1 MSVHAMIRARARH
14 LANSAGNRG
23 IAWFE
28 DLYSEA
34 ESEGLS
40 LIPWADLEPNPNL
53 VEWLER
59 ERIDGQRK
67 RALKVGCGLG
77 DDAEELSRRGFSV
90 VAFDVSKTAV
100 SMAKR
105 RFPESTVSYEVADL
119 FKESDWAGGFDL
131 VLESYTL
138 QVLPPGPR
146 PEAMTRIA
154 SFVAPGG
161 RLLLITRG
169 RESGDDPG
177 QMPWPLM
184 RSELGCF
191 RECGLGESRFED
203 YVDDEDPP
211 VRRFRVEYYRP
222 RG

>member
-1 MSVHAMIRARARH
+1 M
-14 LANSAGNRG
+14 
-23 IAWFE
+23 
-28 DLYSEA
+28 
-34 ESEGLS
+34 
-40 LIPWADLEPNPNL
+40 
-53 VEWLER
+53 
-59 ERIDGQRK
+59 
-67 RALKVGCGLG
+67 
-77 DDAEELSRRGFSV
+77 
-90 VAFDVSKTAV
+90 
-100 SMAKR
+100 
-105 RFPESTVSYEVADL
+105 
-119 FKESDWAGGFDL
+119 
-131 VLESYTL
+131 
-138 QVLPPGPR
+138 LPPEPR

-169 RESGDDPG
+169 RGSGDDPG

-184 RSELGCF
+184 RSELGRF